1 MKSHEVA
8 KLSGNDYLITHW
20 DVDKA
25 LETLVWLTKTFGEG
39 FVAIFTKGDSVE
51 DALNITEDMSDEENT
66 EAILS
71 FMSRTIDRLNAKEYV
86 KYSKIIVDGV
96 KCNGKGIDFR
106 THFVGKLSTLHLLM
120 FEVLRFQ
127 YGDFLGESSE
137 ADS

>member
-8 KLSGNDYLITHW
+8 NLAGKDYLITHW

-25 LETLVWLTKTFGEG
+25 LETMVWLTKTFGEG

-71 FMSRTIDRLNAKEYV
+71 FMSRTIDRLDAKEYV

-96 KCNGKGIDFR
+96 KCDGKSIDFR
-106 THFVGKLSTLHLLM
+106 THFVGRLSTLHMLM
-120 FEVLRFQ
+120 FSVLRFQ
-127 YGDFLGESSE
+127 YGDFLGESSAE
-137 ADS
+137 DS

>member
-71 FMSRTIDRLNAKEYV
+71 FMSRTIDRLDAKEYV

-120 FEVLRFQ
+120 FEILRFQ